1 MITQQSKNYAKI
13 LYSLQPNEEVVQ
25 NTKTILLSSKELV
38 SALEN
43 PSISKKEK
51 EAVIDKLFDNEI
63 ATFLKVL
70 AEHKVI
76 GHITEI
82 MEAYE
87 EILLEHKNVLKAKLT
102 YTVMPDDSQLAA
114 IKSMLCTKYN
124 KTDVYLELE
133 EDPSLI
139 GGFVLY
145 TGNTEYD
152 KSIKGALSELQ
163 NTLIRRRSA

>member
-13 LYSLQPNEEVVQ
+13 LVSLQIKEEIVV
-25 NTKTILLSSKELV
+25 KSKEILLNSNVLME
-38 SALEN
+38 ALEN
-43 PSISKKEK
+43 PAISKKEK
-51 EAVIDKLFDNEI
+51 ETVIDQIFDKEI
-63 ATFLKVL
+63 TSFLKVL
-70 AEHKVI
+70 TNNKLIA
-76 GHITEI
+76 TFAEI
-82 MEAYE
+82 MDAYE
-87 EILLEHKNVLKAKLT
+87 ELLLEQKNILKAKLT
-102 YTVMPDDSQLAA
+102 YTVKLDEEQLEE
-114 IKSMLCTKYN
+114 IKTMLCQKYN
-124 KTDVYLELE
+124 KSGVYLEME